1 MAEALE
7 HVVGRAR
14 LRCLLFDL
22 DGTLADSREDLVT
35 SVNLTLAPYP
45 ATCPSSKIVFL

>member
-7 HVVGRAR
+7 PVGRRAR

-22 DGTLADSREDLVT
+22 DGTLADSRENLVT
-35 SVNLTLAPYP
+35 SVNLTLVSYP
-45 ATCPSSKIVFL
+45 ATRPSSKIVFL